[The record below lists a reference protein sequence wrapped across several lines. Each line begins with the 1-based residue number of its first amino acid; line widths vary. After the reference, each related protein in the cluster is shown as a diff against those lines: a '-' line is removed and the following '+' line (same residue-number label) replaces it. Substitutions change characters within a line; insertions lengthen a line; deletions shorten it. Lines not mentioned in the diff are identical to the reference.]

1 MFIISAYIIFIDVRG
16 IAVVVRTGK
25 TNIVQ
30 NGEDLEAN
38 NIKENKPGIRERV
51 NSVCESYKKPM
62 VISSLNEGKVI
73 LY

>member
-51 NSVCESYKKPM
+51 KSVYESYKKPM

>member
-51 NSVCESYKKPM
+51 
-62 VISSLNEGKVI
+62 
-73 LY
+73 